1 MKAHHLI
8 PILIA
13 VVLVGGFFL
22 WPRVNNQ
29 DSVDELTGTWRA
41 DASAQSEYQWWMEYE
56 FQSDGHY
63 ILTTDSTYSEE
74 GTYEITER
82 FLDGSILV
90 KKVYKDGK
98 KEYTMTVMTSD
109 DPNVIEIAGATLTR
123 STGSGSD

>member
-22 WPRVNNQ
+22 WPHVNNQ
-29 DSVDELTGTWRA
+29 DSVDELTGTWRGE
-41 DASAQSEYQWWMEYE
+41 ASTEAEYQWWMEYE
-56 FQSDGHY
+56 FETDGSY
-63 ILTTDSTYSEE
+63 TLTTDSSYSEE
-74 GTYEITER
+74 GSYEITER

-90 KKVYKDGK
+90 KKVYKDGT

-109 DPNVIEIAGATLTR
+109 DPHVIEIAGATLIR
-123 STGSGSD
+123 Q